1 MDAYTKIVLTVIA
14 GALTV
19 IAYNLALQ
27 PSPAEAFL
35 RSGPT
40 WADYLAAR
48 RGESSKA
55 PMDVVLNAPLV
66 VACDGPRCLG
76 WSR

>member
-19 IAYNLALQ
+19 TAYNLSVQ
-27 PSPAEAFL
+27 PSPAAAFL
-35 RSGPT
+35 GSGPT

-48 RGESSKA
+48 RGESGKS
-55 PMDVVLNAPLV
+55 PRDVVLEAPLV
-66 VACDGPRCLG
+66 VACDGPRCFG
-76 WSR
+76 WGQ

>member
-1 MDAYTKIVLTVIA
+1 MDAYTKIVLTIIA

-19 IAYNLALQ
+19 IAYNLSLQ
-27 PSPAEAFL
+27 PTPAAAFID
-35 RSGPT
+35 SGPT

-48 RGESSKA
+48 RGESGKSA
-55 PMDVVLNAPLV
+55 MDVVLGAPLV
-66 VACDGPRCLG
+66 VVCDGPRCSG